1 MIQVYSE
8 YYTRKYYASYFSV
21 GSLCCLLSIVIL
33 VVLPFLLAFASPNFW
48 NKVSFYHEQPLV
60 SYKGIFIEADD
71 TKEEPSTTVDYEDTN
86 DDGVTDIITFD
97 ITVNKAKSITI
108 ALGISYELLDIGNT
122 LMNATVFYSVS
133 SANDICGV
141 DAVGTLEL
149 RQRKPLVPSGEKN
162 ILYMDE
168 NIFEIVK
175 EKGFAEGLE
184 IQMLRN
190 QTVKFKGN
198 SIIEACAADAT
209 TQTITFRLKMYIPS
223 QKVLYIP
230 RMLETFKFA
239 WMQYMSF
246 FLPVY
251 AIIYWWVL
259 GVMYKNGAITAK
271 VIEDPAMRKIEK
283 RNKRY

>member
-1 MIQVYSE
+1 MCI
-8 YYTRKYYASYFSV
+8 R
-21 GSLCCLLSIVIL
+21 
-33 VVLPFLLAFASPNFW
+33 
-48 NKVSFYHEQPLV
+48 
-60 SYKGIFIEADD
+60 DR
-71 TKEEPSTTVDYEDTN
+71 
-86 DDGVTDIITFD
+86 
-97 ITVNKAKSITI
+97 
-108 ALGISYELLDIGNT
+108 
-122 LMNATVFYSVS
+122 FYSVS
-133 SANDICGV
+133 SASEICGV

-149 RQRKPLVPSGEKN
+149 RQRKPLVPSGEKK

-175 EKGFAEGLE
+175 ENKFAEGLE

-190 QTVKFKGN
+190 QTVRFKGS
-198 SIIEACAADAT
+198 SIIEPCATDDT
-209 TQTITFRLKMYIPS
+209 TASIALRIKMYIPS

-246 FLPVY
+246 FLPIY

-271 VIEDPAMRKIEK
+271 VIEDPAMQKVEK
-283 RNKRY
+283 KSKRY